1 MEMKKLEPE
10 WTPEQ
15 IVKIRQIH
23 RKGGTVEDVMAML
36 GTALEYRAVRQRAA
50 KLGIKFLA
58 INKTHDGKSKLYL
71 TGDRC

>member
-1 MEMKKLEPE
+1 ME
-10 WTPEQ
+10 
-15 IVKIRQIH
+15 
-23 RKGGTVEDVMAML
+23 ML